1 METIMDFGAWVESVL
16 SRNNLN
22 LQSLS
27 AESTL
32 LYAYLSRLINSG
44 KKGKAIRPDQAT
56 VIQIGEALVRLGVI
70 EDKGEAEIEAGYIP
84 AGYKIVREDKPAKTA
99 QDAVPIEYEPILDEL
114 RSASYDGGGGLD
126 TGDVD
131 EITEIIRMKARRRAE
146 RQGRA

>member
-1 METIMDFGAWVESVL
+1 METIMDFGAWVETVL
-16 SRNNLN
+16 IRSDLN

-44 KKGKAIRPDQAT
+44 KKGKAIRPDQST

-84 AGYKIVREDKPAKTA
+84 AGYKIVREDKA
-99 QDAVPIEYEPILDEL
+99 QTPETDTVPIEYEPILDEL
-114 RSASYDGGGGLD
+114 RSASYDGGGLD